1 MSVQALAWALDQ
13 PIDSHGAKLL
23 LITLANYADERGHA
37 WPGQSTLASHVR
49 ADRKSI
55 IRWLQALERDGY
67 LSVERRGGEGAGR
80 KPNRYRLALP
90 LPGQS
95 PNRATLGKVPPAP
108 PAKSQ
113 PDPGKVPPV
122 TQEPLA
128 EPSEEPSAGTG
139 NRARP
144 RRDSRTATA
153 RAARL
158 SLASL
163 PEDWRRWATQH
174 RPELDPVETWEEF
187 RDYWIAQPG
196 QKGTKLDWF
205 ATWRNWC
212 RRQRPYRNTHH
223 ERLTSRAERIRDTAQ
238 DMLRRG
244 KAAAGIVD

>member
-95 PNRATLGKVPPAP
+95 PNRATLGQGPAG
-108 PAKSQ
+108 AT
-113 PDPGKVPPV
+113 GKVPTRSRQSP
-122 TQEPLA
+122 TGDT
-128 EPSEEPSAGTG
+128 GTI
-139 NRARP
+139 NRTVRGTVS
-144 RRDSRTATA
+144 RDWQP
-153 RAARL
+153 RAAQ
-158 SLASL
+158 A
-163 PEDWRRWATQH
+163 
-174 RPELDPVETWEEF
+174 
-187 RDYWIAQPG
+187 
-196 QKGTKLDWF
+196 
-205 ATWRNWC
+205 
-212 RRQRPYRNTHH
+212 
-223 ERLTSRAERIRDTAQ
+223 
-238 DMLRRG
+238 
-244 KAAAGIVD
+244 